1 MSSSQRAPSVNTSL
15 EDRVARTNA
24 GFFLR
29 EFSFS
34 RTHFSP
40 PGRSEVELADHV
52 VSLDDVLLVFQFKE
66 RSDATNDPLQEASW
80 YEKKVARKATKQV
93 RDTLEHLARHRIK
106 IANDRGHAIE
116 LPQGLQ
122 GLKVAKVVVY
132 EPGDMLPLHLRLQK
146 GYESSTAGFIHLFQ
160 AADYEGILYSLVT
173 VPEIIDY
180 LQFRE
185 AVCQCYPDE
194 SASVTEQALLGQ
206 YIGDAEVRAPSLD
219 DERVFDALQ
228 DDSREFEMFG
238 ILHKFKERTYYGQVT
253 GGADDSGTSPEYYSI
268 LKELLRLP
276 RTDLTAF
283 KQRFLWAWNACGGDL
298 EQPSLFASG
307 STGCGFVFIPMP
319 DGHESS
325 RLRALENLTMAAKYD
340 LKVDRCLGLV
350 FRRDGEWRLV
360 DWMLRSHPW
369 ELDPEFEE
377 MLKKSYPFRPTRVEM
392 VPRYRMN
399 GL

>member
-1 MSSSQRAPSVNTSL
+1 MASSPKSPSGRTPL
-15 EDRVARTNA
+15 EERVARTNA

-66 RSDATNDPLQEASW
+66 RCDATDDPVQEASW
-80 YEKKVARKATKQV
+80 YEKKVVRKATKQV
-93 RDTLEHLARHRIK
+93 RDTLEHFSRHRIR
-106 IANDRGHAIE
+106 IANDRGHVID

-132 EPGDMLPLHLRLQK
+132 EPGSMLPLHLRLQK
-146 GYESSTAGFIHLFQ
+146 GYESSTAGFVHLFQ
-160 AADYEGILYSLVT
+160 AADYEGILRTLVT
-173 VPEIIDY
+173 VPEIVDY

-185 AVCQCYPDE
+185 LVCQRYPDE
-194 SASVTEQALLGQ
+194 SSSVTEQALLGQ
-206 YIGDAEVRAPSLD
+206 YIDDAEVRAPSLD
-219 DERVFDALQ
+219 DERIFDALQ
-228 DDSREFEMFG
+228 DDSHEFEMFG
-238 ILHKFKERTYYGQVT
+238 ILHKFKERTYSGSAS
-253 GGADDSGTSPEYYSI
+253 GGAASDTSPDYYSI

-276 RTDLTAF
+276 RNDLAAF
-283 KQRFLWAWNACGGDL
+283 RLRFLWAWDACGGDL

-307 STGCGFVFIPMP
+307 NTGCGFVFVPVPVGQEFNKM
-319 DGHESS
+319 
-325 RLRALENLTMAAKYD
+325 RALENFTMAAKYD

-350 FRRDGEWRLV
+350 FQRDGEWRLV

-369 ELDPEFEE
+369 APDQDLEE
-377 MLKKSYPFRPTRVEM
+377 MLKRSYPFRSTRVEM
-392 VPRYRMN
+392 VPRYRLN
-399 GL
+399 GV